1 MIAIF
6 YHFFFHFWRIALI
19 YATNF
24 PLAALQLPKAD
35 TYFLVIFMVIAL
47 FLFYYCLVNDSDHE
61 FASLP
66 FSSGKETKETGRYI
80 STNFCNFSRRFKKW
94 IFRLNF
100 FYRISWIS
108 YVFYCLILFSWL
120 IVYLDSFLFVTFPS
134 FSSPL
139 ISACLKFIFK
149 SDFYFKELKTKCFLI
164 TFLGC
169 CHYSY

>member
-1 MIAIF
+1 MQFSII
-6 YHFFFHFWRIALI
+6 FFHFWRIALI

-80 STNFCNFSRRFKKW
+80 STNFCNFSRRLKKW
-94 IFRLNF
+94 IFRLHF

-120 IVYLDSFLFVTFPS
+120 MVYLDSILCNFPS
-134 FSSPL
+134 FSFAFIL
-139 ISACLKFIFK
+139 YSAR
-149 SDFYFKELKTKCFLI
+149 SKTFSKVFS
-164 TFLGC
+164 T
-169 CHYSY
+169 SQN